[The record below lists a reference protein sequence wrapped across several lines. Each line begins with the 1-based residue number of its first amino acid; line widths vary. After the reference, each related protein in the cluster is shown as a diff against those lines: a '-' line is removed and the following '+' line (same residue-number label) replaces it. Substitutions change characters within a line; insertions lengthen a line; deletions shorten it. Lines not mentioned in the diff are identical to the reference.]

1 MGTKKFKIIF
11 TVAAVVVIAG
21 ISATVAMKL
30 RAGDRSDYK
39 ARIAAQKS
47 VEYKGEKLE
56 HVELTGSET
65 ELYEDFTVYKDS
77 AGQTYY
83 FLNETQELRAI
94 NGNTSEGAM
103 AVSDSDTMLEDA
115 KAVFDKYF
123 EGSDKETYT
132 WKLEDGGMGD
142 TDAKM
147 YQVFNVRGEEF
158 SILVGIVT
166 YDRNGSFI
174 GAAFYPG
181 DVVNSEEVTYVVTE
195 EEAIEKAKAYLEE
208 NYGKT
213 EWKEI
218 TAQIEAD
225 DEGHFWSV
233 TCIDPTY
240 VSSGDCVHV
249 DLFTGEVSY
258 YSAMK

>member
-1 MGTKKFKIIF
+1 MGGKKFKIIF
-11 TVAAVVVIAG
+11 AVAAVVVIAG

-30 RAGDRSDYK
+30 KAGDRSDYK
-39 ARIAAQKS
+39 ARIAAHKS

-56 HVELTGSET
+56 HMELTGSDA

-77 AGQTYY
+77 TGQKYY
-83 FLNETQELRAI
+83 FLNETQELRSI
-94 NGNTSEGAM
+94 DGNDSEVEIGI
-103 AVSDSDTMLEDA
+103 SDSDTMLEAA

-132 WKLEDGGMGD
+132 WEMEDGGMGD
-142 TDAKM
+142 TDVNM
-147 YQVFNVRGEEF
+147 YQVLNVRGEEF
-158 SILVGIVT
+158 SIWVGSVT
-166 YDRNGSFI
+166 YDRNGLFSF
-174 GAAFYPG
+174 AVFWPEL
-181 DVVNSEEVTYVVTE
+181 VVNSEEVTYVVTE

-218 TAQIEAD
+218 TARIASGS
-225 DEGHFWSV
+225 EGHFWSV

-240 VSSGDCVHV
+240 ICSGDGVLV

-258 YSAMK
+258 EGPIK